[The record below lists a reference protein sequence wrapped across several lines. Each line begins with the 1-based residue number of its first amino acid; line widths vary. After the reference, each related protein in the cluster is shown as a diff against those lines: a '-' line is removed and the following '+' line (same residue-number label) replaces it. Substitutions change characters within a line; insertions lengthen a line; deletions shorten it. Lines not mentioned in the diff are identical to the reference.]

1 MLPDAEQS
9 GVTQIMLPAS
19 SHSMHSIY
27 TILASD
33 LPWLNDATGH
43 AQVLSVV
50 RNSAD
55 VLVTELHMHHVRD
68 DVLDKNIGI
77 MSAAFVQLTQR
88 MLHSCSFA
96 CKPMVPCQRK
106 VYHDNNSTFPYEGK
120 TKGL

>member
-43 AQVLSVV
+43 AQVLSIV

-68 DVLDKNIGI
+68 DVLDKNIGCCI
-77 MSAAFVQLTQR
+77 CTTDSTNAAFMFVC
-88 MLHSCSFA
+88 M
-96 CKPMVPCQRK
+96 
-106 VYHDNNSTFPYEGK
+106 
-120 TKGL
+120 